1 MTDHPSTYKGDPSNT
16 GAIQWHDRASLERAD
31 TGDGLLD
38 GADNLRR
45 GSFAELIRH
54 MMLLP
59 PEDRAKYRL
68 EKAGDRE
75 YSAEEVAELYERKDF
90 PKADGPKA
98 DGPKADGL
106 A

>member
-16 GAIQWHDRASLERAD
+16 GAIQWNDRAALHRKD
-31 TGDGLLD
+31 DPDGLLD
-38 GADNLRR
+38 GASSLRR

-59 PEDRAKYRL
+59 EEDRGKYQL

-75 YSAEEVAELYERKDF
+75 YSADEVAELYARDDF
-90 PKADGPKA
+90 PKADN
-98 DGPKADGL
+98 L
-106 A
+106 S